1 MKTNPI
7 QDKSPVHGDEFI
19 ILPEPR
25 TAISICSKDIINVT
39 ISQSALAVF
48 HNLSKVN
55 LTSAARVRRANVAV
69 CVSAAGILRGHH
81 H

>member
-1 MKTNPI
+1 MRTNPI

-39 ISQSALAVF
+39 VSQAALAVF

-55 LTSAARVRRANVAV
+55 
-69 CVSAAGILRGHH
+69 I
-81 H
+81 

>member
-25 TAISICSKDIINVT
+25 TAISVCSKDIINIT
-39 ISQSALAVF
+39 ISQSALTVF
-48 HNLSKVN
+48 HHLSKV
-55 LTSAARVRRANVAV
+55 A
-69 CVSAAGILRGHH
+69 I
-81 H
+81 

>member
-1 MKTNPI
+1 MRTNPI

-25 TAISICSKDIINVT
+25 TAISICSKDILNVT
-39 ISQSALAVF
+39 ISQSALTVF

-55 LTSAARVRRANVAV
+55 VPSLLHR
-69 CVSAAGILRGHH
+69 
-81 H
+81 

>member
-1 MKTNPI
+1 MRTNPI

-39 ISQSALAVF
+39 ISQSALTVF

-55 LTSAARVRRANVAV
+55 V
-69 CVSAAGILRGHH
+69 
-81 H
+81 